1 MGSPISLGNCN
12 GIRGVAAINSATYG
26 KKIFSPAILFR
37 DLGFLIS
44 RAPAL
49 VGAMRNPDIGRVFMG
64 KIMMVVTAVNGC
76 TYCTWFHARQAVTSG
91 MSDNE
96 IRDMFDLQFEAS
108 ATEQELPGLLFAQHY
123 AETNRNPEPEMTARL
138 DEFYGEKTARDIMLL
153 IRVIF
158 FGNLLGN
165 TFDAFPSR
173 LKGQKAENS
182 SALFELLFY
191 LATFWLM
198 LPAKWLLRGQRSV
211 DATPTS
217 TGKKP

>member
-1 MGSPISLGNCN
+1 MNTT
-12 GIRGVAAINSATYG
+12 TYD

-49 VGAMRNPDIGRVFMG
+49 VRAMRNPDIGPVFME

-76 TYCTWFHARQAVTSG
+76 VYCTWFHAKQAVTSG
-91 MSDNE
+91 MSDDE
-96 IRDMFDLQFEAS
+96 IRDTFDLQFHAS
-108 ATEQELPGLLFAQHY
+108 ATEHEMPALLFAQHY

-138 DEFYGEKTARDIMLL
+138 DKFYGEKTARDIMLL
-153 IRVIF
+153 IRTIF

-173 LKGQKAENS
+173 LKGRKAE
-182 SALFELLFY
+182 A
-191 LATFWLM
+191 
-198 LPAKWLLRGQRSV
+198 G
-211 DATPTS
+211 
-217 TGKKP
+217 